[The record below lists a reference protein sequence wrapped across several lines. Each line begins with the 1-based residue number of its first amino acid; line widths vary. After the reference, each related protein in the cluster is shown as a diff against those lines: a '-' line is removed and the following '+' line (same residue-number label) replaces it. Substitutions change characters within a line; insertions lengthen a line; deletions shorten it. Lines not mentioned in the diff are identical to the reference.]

1 MYSAEKM
8 SFLETRMHSGKKIK
22 YFCLIYAIFLN
33 IFAHCA
39 LSCETNSLEDNDV
52 MQCRKSEKIM
62 SHYVIL

>member
-8 SFLETRMHSGKKIK
+8 SFLETRMHSGQKSNT
-22 YFCLIYAIFLN
+22 FVSFLQFFFN